1 MRYLLDTHCLLWAIF
16 NPEKLSKSAREKIK
30 DAEND
35 ISVSVVSFWEISLK
49 YALRKLELTNSVPED
64 LPKIT
69 QKMGIEVLPINPH
82 EAASFHKLP
91 RLAHK
96 DPFDRIIIWQAIQK
110 KLTLIS
116 SDQEFRQYQQFGLK
130 LN

>member
-69 QKMGIEVLPINPH
+69 QKMGIEVLPINSH

>member
-16 NPEKLSKSAREKIK
+16 SPEKLRKSAREKIK

-49 YALRKLELTNSVPED
+49 YALGKLELTNSEPED
-64 LPKIT
+64 LLNIT
-69 QKMGIEVLPINPH
+69 QKMGIYVLPINPP

-96 DPFDRIIIWQAIQK
+96 DPFDRLIIWQAIQS

-116 SDQEFRQYQQFGLK
+116 RDQEFGQYQRLGLK

>member
-16 NPEKLSKSAREKIK
+16 SPEKLSKSARETIK
-30 DAEND
+30 DSEND
-35 ISVSVVSFWEISLK
+35 ISVSVVSFWEISQK
-49 YALRKLELTNSVPED
+49 YALRKLELTNSAPED
-64 LPKIT
+64 LPQVT

-96 DPFDRIIIWQAIQK
+96 DPFDRLIIWQAIQR
-110 KLTLIS
+110 KLTIIS
-116 SDQEFRQYQQFGLK
+116 SDLEFRQYQSLGLK

>member
-16 NPEKLSKSAREKIK
+16 SPEKLSKSTREKIK

-35 ISVSVVSFWEISLK
+35 ISVSVISFWEISLK
-49 YALRKLELTNSVPED
+49 YALRKLELTNSAPED
-64 LPKIT
+64 LPEIT
-69 QKMGIEVLPINPH
+69 QKMGIEVLPIDRH

-96 DPFDRIIIWQAIQK
+96 DPFDRLIIWQAIQK

-116 SDQEFRQYQQFGLK
+116 SDREFRQYQRLGLK

>member
-16 NPEKLSKSAREKIK
+16 SPEKLNKSAREKIK
-30 DAEND
+30 AAEND
-35 ISVSVVSFWEISLK
+35 IFVSVVSFWEISLK
-49 YALRKLELTNSVPED
+49 YTLRKLELRNSSPED
-64 LPKIT
+64 LPEVT

-96 DPFDRIIIWQAIQK
+96 DPFDRLIIWQAIQR

-116 SDQEFRQYQQFGLK
+116 SDREFIQYQRFGLK